1 VPFVIAIQPALLTAV
16 QEHPFGVIT
25 RTLPAPPLFPAER
38 PCAPREYAQLL
49 TTVIVIVL
57 DQEETSVGWE
67 MHRARAFT
75 VYVPPVLQECDA
87 EVLVLHV
94 EDVPSPQSK
103 LYSRVWPKF
112 ELAPLTQYP

>member
-1 VPFVIAIQPALLTAV
+1 VVFADPLVVPFRAGAV
-16 QEHPFGVIT
+16 SVS
-25 RTLPAPPLFPAER
+25 
-38 PCAPREYAQLL
+38 CAGID
-49 TTVIVIVL
+49 IVRLL